1 MRKPVSQ
8 PAKTLPLFHLFN
20 RDKAAA
26 VSFEKDLL
34 RLADKSGL
42 TSEIVRAGDIGEVQ
56 LKRLPLCWN

>member
-8 PAKTLPLFHLFN
+8 PAKTVPLFYLFN

-34 RLADKSGL
+34 CLADKSGQ
-42 TSEIVRAGDIGEVQ
+42 TSETVRAGDIGDIAESS
-56 LKRLPLCWN
+56 